1 MKMKI
6 NIFDTFAEAKQA
18 QEYDHLYQRAVNLAT
33 VCEVSLET
41 IRQNNLH
48 ILQDGV
54 FPLETYVIENNIV
67 IPDLDL
73 YEQVIKYCKITI
85 GWSDHF
91 KYKDKFAYIKDH
103 SDISWTWI
111 EVDSSEITELD
122 SEGNS
127 IVSEGE
133 LN

>member
-6 NIFDTFAEAKQA
+6 NIFDTFQEAKHA
-18 QEYDHLYQRAVNLAT
+18 QEYDHFYQKAVGLAT

-54 FPLETYVIENNIV
+54 FPLENYVIENNIV

-73 YEQVIKYCKITI
+73 YKRVIKHWKITT

-103 SDISWTWI
+103 SDISWEWI
-111 EVDSSEITELD
+111 EIDSSEITPLN
-122 SEGNS
+122 SEENL
-127 IVSEGE
+127 IEGE
-133 LN
+133 LS

>member
-6 NIFDTFAEAKQA
+6 NIFETFAESKQA
-18 QEYDHLYQRAVNLAT
+18 QEYDHLYQRAVSLAT
-33 VCEVSLET
+33 VCEVSLEI

-67 IPDLDL
+67 IPNLDL
-73 YEQVIKYCKITI
+73 YEQIIKYCKTTT
-85 GWSDHF
+85 GWSDYF

-103 SDISWTWI
+103 SDISWIWI
-111 EVDSSEITELD
+111 DVYSSEIMPLD
-122 SEGNS
+122 IEGVFS
-127 IVSEGE
+127 
-133 LN
+133 

>member
-6 NIFDTFAEAKQA
+6 NIFDTFAESKQA

-73 YEQVIKYCKITI
+73 YKQVVKYCKITT

-103 SDISWTWI
+103 SDISWNWI
-111 EVDSSEITELD
+111 EVDSSEITVLD
-122 SEGNS
+122 NESNL
-127 IVSEGE
+127 IEGE

>member
-1 MKMKI
+1 MKI
-6 NIFDTFAEAKQA
+6 NIFNTFEEAKWA
-18 QEYDHLYQRAVNLAT
+18 QEYDHLYQIAVALAT

-41 IRQNNLH
+41 VRQNNLH

-54 FPLETYVIENNIV
+54 FPLEVYAVENNIV

-73 YEQVIKYCKITI
+73 YHRVIKHWKMTT
-85 GWSDHF
+85 GWSDLF
-91 KYKDKFAYIKDH
+91 KYQDKFAYCKDH

-111 EVDSSEITELD
+111 EVDSCEITALD
-122 SEGNS
+122 SEGNL